1 MAKLKLVAAAAGL
14 ALATTL
20 GACATGIGAGD
31 YTRSGVGQ
39 VSRVDEAIVVAVRP
53 IRIQGDRTFV
63 GTATG
68 AAVGGIA
75 GSQIGGGDEERAIG
89 AVAGA
94 VAGGLIGSA
103 VEQGVT
109 TQQGFEYVLQLA
121 NGEMRTIAQGNDV
134 YLPPGS
140 RAFIV
145 YGARARV
152 VPR

>member
-1 MAKLKLVAAAAGL
+1 MASIKIAAAAAGL
-14 ALATTL
+14 AVATAL
-20 GACATGIGAGD
+20 GGCATGVGAGD

-63 GTATG
+63 GTASG
-68 AAVGGIA
+68 AAIGGIA
-75 GSQIGGGDEERAIG
+75 GSQIGGGDEERAVG

-109 TQQGFEYVLQLA
+109 NQQGFEYVLQLA